1 MLERLNVWVAD
12 KLCQR
17 HRNPF
22 TSRKSKTMSD
32 TVTHAESLSQEY
44 PRRLI
49 DKPLYWLA
57 GVVILSAGLRIALVL
72 RGGQYYW
79 PDEGR
84 ILRTWV
90 VLKLLMLKKPAEALD
105 YILHIEPYTPSHW
118 FYTILAIPFA
128 LVQATYMWLRRIPLD
143 TETVKSH
150 LWVMALGTCLFSV
163 VCIILVYLIA
173 KRTGASAYE
182 SLAAAVLTATSTA
195 MFYYSRHLFPYDAGM
210 ALALLALWIGLKGG
224 SSSRSFASGLI
235 AGLAFSTYNGCWPMA
250 GLALVVHTLYFR
262 PTFVEFLKRSLVAG
276 GGLVLPYALIEF
288 LARLRGLPS
297 YIFGMRGFMGA
308 EIMGSFDEGWKFP
321 AFYLW
326 DCERLIL
333 IVWIVLAVVAIRR
346 SWLWLSLALGTYL
359 FLALPSHLHVVPV
372 YGRTAR
378 QLVPFLCLAAASGLS
393 RLPKRLSAAVLLLV
407 VALFAINIAVPF
419 RQHFP
424 PFLGPN
430 DPHPLAWHP
439 YQEEDF
445 PPQVRAAFRL
455 GDYSWWFARGVK

>member
-1 MLERLNVWVAD
+1 M
-12 KLCQR
+12 
-17 HRNPF
+17 
-22 TSRKSKTMSD
+22 KSMSE
-32 TVTHAESLSQEY
+32 TVIQPESLSEEY
-44 PRRLI
+44 PRRPI
-49 DKPLYWLA
+49 KQPLYWLGGIA
-57 GVVILSAGLRIALVL
+57 ILSAALRVALVL
-72 RGGQYYW
+72 RGSRLGQNYW

-90 VLKLLMLKKPAEALD
+90 VLKLLMLHKPGEALN

-128 LVQATYMWLRRIPLD
+128 LVQAAYMRLLHVPLD
-143 TETVKSH
+143 TETVKFY

-163 VCIILVYLIA
+163 ASIVLVYMIA
-173 KRTGASAYE
+173 KRTGASEYV
-182 SLAAAVLTATSTA
+182 SLAAAFFTAASTT

-210 ALALLALWIGLKGG
+210 ALALLALWIGLKQG
-224 SSSRSFASGLI
+224 SLSRSFASGLI
-235 AGLAFSTYNGCWPMA
+235 AGLAFSTYNGCWQMA
-250 GLALVVHTLYFR
+250 GIALVVHTLYFR
-262 PTFVEFLKRSLVAG
+262 PTFMEWLKRSLVAG
-276 GGLVLPYALIEF
+276 SGLVLPYALIEV
-288 LARLRGLPS
+288 LARVRGLPS

-321 AFYLW
+321 AMYLW

-359 FLALPSHLHVVPV
+359 FLALPSHLQVVPV

-378 QLVPFLCLAAASGLS
+378 QIVPFLCLAAAFGLA
-393 RLPKRLSAAVLLLV
+393 RLPKRVSAAVVVLV
-407 VALFAINIAVPF
+407 VVLFAINIAVPF

-430 DPHPLAWHP
+430 DPHPLTWRP
-439 YQEEDF
+439 YQEENF
-445 PPQVRAAFRL
+445 PPQVRAAFRR
-455 GDYSWWFARGVK
+455 GDYSWWFAKGMK

>member
-1 MLERLNVWVAD
+1 M
-12 KLCQR
+12 
-17 HRNPF
+17 
-22 TSRKSKTMSD
+22 KSMSE
-32 TVTHAESLSQEY
+32 TAILSESLGEEY
-44 PRRLI
+44 PRRPI
-49 DKPLYWLA
+49 KQPLYWLGGIA
-57 GVVILSAGLRIALVL
+57 ILSAALRVALVL
-72 RGGQYYW
+72 RGSRLGQNYW

-90 VLKLLMLKKPAEALD
+90 VLKLLMLHKPGEALN

-128 LVQATYMWLRRIPLD
+128 LVQAAYMRLLHVPLD
-143 TETVKSH
+143 TETVKSY

-163 VCIILVYLIA
+163 ASIVLVYMTA
-173 KRTGASAYE
+173 KRTGASEYV
-182 SLAAAVLTATSTA
+182 SLAAAFFTAASTT

-210 ALALLALWIGLKGG
+210 ALALLALWIGLKQG
-224 SSSRSFASGLI
+224 SLSRSFASGLI
-235 AGLAFSTYNGCWPMA
+235 AGLAFSTYNGCWQMA
-250 GLALVVHTLYFR
+250 GIALVVHTLYFR
-262 PTFVEFLKRSLVAG
+262 PTFMEWLKRSLVAG
-276 GGLVLPYALIEF
+276 SGLVLPYALIEV
-288 LARLRGLPS
+288 LARVRGLPS

-321 AFYLW
+321 AMYLW

-359 FLALPSHLHVVPV
+359 FLALPSHLQVVPV

-378 QLVPFLCLAAASGLS
+378 QIVPFLCLAAAFGLA
-393 RLPKRLSAAVLLLV
+393 RLPKRVSAAVVVLV
-407 VALFAINIAVPF
+407 VVLFAINIAVPF

-430 DPHPLAWHP
+430 DPHPLTWRP
-439 YQEEDF
+439 YQEENF
-445 PPQVRAAFRL
+445 PPQVRAAFRR
-455 GDYSWWFARGVK
+455 GDYSWWFAKGMK